1 LTDPNA
7 LNPEELMS
15 ATVFSALPLSRAD
28 SQSPLSALYACHRR
42 VLAYCATLRRL
53 VLHVA
58 ESGCNREAQVVS
70 HGVLRFFDN
79 EIPQHY
85 ADEEEDLF
93 PALIDSMAGSDAV
106 CLQALTRGSAEQH
119 RALSAQWNLLREP
132 LEEIAAGRRGFLS
145 CESVE
150 AFTKLWHDH
159 IGAEEG
165 ELLPMAS
172 RLLTDGDLARVNRAM
187 RVRRT

>member
-1 LTDPNA
+1 MD
-7 LNPEELMS
+7 

-28 SQSPLSALYACHRR
+28 SQSPLAALYACHRR

-53 VLHVA
+53 VLHLA
-58 ESGCNREAQVVS
+58 ESGCNREAQVIS

-119 RALSAQWNLLREP
+119 RALAVQWNMLREP
-132 LEEIAAGRRGFLS
+132 LEEIAAGRGSRLS
-145 CESVE
+145 SESVE
-150 AFTKLWHDH
+150 TFTRLWGDH
-159 IGAEEG
+159 IGVEEG
-165 ELLPMAS
+165 ELLSMAS